1 MRKYFTASQ
10 HLREQPFGFEVSNRA
25 EEGELR
31 LTYFTWNDT
40 QSDGTVKEIIL
51 GESPLSIT
59 LKSVYQHVKY
69 MKWLSSVLGGLNA
82 RDLEFF
88 ELSANRVRDFENV
101 DTYIGL
107 ACEKSSRLCFTFDIF
122 NCQSLVFD
130 SKQTLESI
138 GKKVEELKNLAKHA

>member
-1 MRKYFTASQ
+1 MRKFFTASQ
-10 HLREQPFGFEVSNRA
+10 DLREQPFGFEVFSRA
-25 EEGELR
+25 DDGELV
-31 LTYFTWNDT
+31 LKYFTWNDT
-40 QSDGTVKEIIL
+40 QSDGTVKEIKL
-51 GESPLSIT
+51 RENPLYFS
-59 LKSVYQHVKY
+59 LKSVYQHVEY

-130 SKQTLESI
+130 IKQTLESI